1 LDDKEFLDS
10 LRILDDSEDCPD
22 ELIKMAKSPFEKA
35 VCIEFFKLYK
45 EFQEFRIKSNTNMKW
60 LKWLIT
66 GVFSV
71 TVVTLLF
78 QLIRT
83 FCFGL

>member
-1 LDDKEFLDS
+1 MDDKEFLDS
-10 LRILDDSEDCPD
+10 LRILDNSEDCPD
-22 ELIKMAKSPFEKA
+22 DLIKMAKSPFEKV

-45 EFQEFRIKSNTNMKW
+45 EFQTHKAEQKADMKW
-60 LKWLIT
+60 LKWLIS

-78 QLIRT
+78 QLVRT